1 MEQGGVMSKPPT
13 LFNILDQITDKKIQY
28 KYDKKAA
35 PAYMLSLW
43 LSHDQQL
50 LPLVQKMNFLQFN
63 LPDDIIYDYYY
74 HTVPKR
80 KKRYIKWTKKDPEDK
95 KRSKLIKDIVELYGI
110 SKNEAKKL
118 LLYKEKI
125 KIGGK

>member
-1 MEQGGVMSKPPT
+1 MSKPPT
-13 LFNILDQITDKKIQY
+13 LFNILDQISNKKIEH

-43 LSHDQQL
+43 LSHDTQL
-50 LPLVQKMNFLQFN
+50 LPLVQKMNFLQFS
-63 LPDDIIYDYYY
+63 LPDDIIYNYYY

-95 KRSKLIKDIVELYGI
+95 KRSKLIKEIVESHGV
-110 SKNEAKKL
+110 SRNEAKKL
-118 LLYKEKI
+118 LLYKER
-125 KIGGK
+125 IG